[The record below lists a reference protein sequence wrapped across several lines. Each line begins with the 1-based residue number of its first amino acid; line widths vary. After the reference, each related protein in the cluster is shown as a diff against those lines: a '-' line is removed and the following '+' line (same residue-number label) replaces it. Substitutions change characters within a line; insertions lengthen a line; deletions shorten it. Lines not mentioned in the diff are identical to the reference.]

1 MASTVIQPKKR
12 GIDPDRLSDQQLVFV
27 NELAAD
33 GNFNA
38 TEAARKAGYK
48 RPATHAGKLLKQP
61 KVAAA
66 LGKVLYDRLERCR
79 LTQDDVLNYL
89 QAALFFNPLHYFQ
102 PTEDG
107 QWLIADPAV
116 LPEEVGML
124 IDSLEVHRQYDR
136 DGNPTE
142 DVFKVKLVSKATALG
157 LAMRHVGVEKHEVKH
172 TLDWDSLVAHGN
184 GQAVDVIETHIA
196 QETTGN

>member
-1 MASTVIQPKKR
+1 MASTGIKPRKR
-12 GIDPDRLSDQQLVFV
+12 GIDPSRLSDQQLVFV

-38 TEAARKAGYK
+38 SEAARKAGYK
-48 RPATHAGKLLKQP
+48 RPGTTAGKLLKQP
-61 KVAAA
+61 KISAA

-79 LTQDDVLNYL
+79 LTQDDVLGYL
-89 QAALFFNPLHYFQ
+89 QSALFFNPLHYFK
-102 PTEDG
+102 PTDDG
-107 QWLIADPAV
+107 HWLVSDLES

-124 IDSLEVHRQYDR
+124 IDTLEVQRQYDR

-157 LAMRHVGVEKHEVKH
+157 LAMRHVGVEKHEVTH
-172 TLDWDSLVAHGN
+172 TLDWDSLVGQGN
-184 GQAVDVIETHIA
+184 TKAIDVIETRIS
-196 QETTGN
+196 EGS